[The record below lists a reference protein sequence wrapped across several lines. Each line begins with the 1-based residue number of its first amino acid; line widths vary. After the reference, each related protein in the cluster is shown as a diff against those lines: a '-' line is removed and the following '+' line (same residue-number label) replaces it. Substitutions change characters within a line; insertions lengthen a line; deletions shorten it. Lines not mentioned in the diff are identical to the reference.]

1 MSSSEWSKELLI
13 DFINCYKQN
22 NCLWQLKSKDYTNR
36 NLKNRAYA
44 RLVELVQPHF
54 PSANTDFVKSKIQNL
69 RNAFRK
75 EMKKVEASKR
85 SSRSTDEIYE
95 PTLW

>member
-13 DFINCYKQN
+13 EFINCYKQY
-22 NCLWQLKSKDYTNR
+22 NCLWQLKSKEYTNR
-36 NLKNRAYA
+36 NLKNRAYQC
-44 RLVELVQPHF
+44 LVQLIQPHF

-85 SSRSTDEIYE
+85 SGRSTDELYE